1 MAVAVAE
8 EVKVAVARVAAARVA
23 TAATAAKEVAAARHK
38 QAECLRVQRWSLS
51 NR

>member
-8 EVKVAVARVAAARVA
+8 EVKVAVARVAAARV
-23 TAATAAKEVAAARHK
+23 ATAAKEVAAARHK